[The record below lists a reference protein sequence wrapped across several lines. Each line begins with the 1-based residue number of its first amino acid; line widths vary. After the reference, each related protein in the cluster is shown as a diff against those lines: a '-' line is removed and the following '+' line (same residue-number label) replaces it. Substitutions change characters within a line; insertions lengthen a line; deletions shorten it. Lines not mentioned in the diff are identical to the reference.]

1 MPFLNPE
8 EYGDQQPV
16 LISAIFQKTLKPKMR
31 TDRLEGTY
39 EKDPEFIKFA
49 AAAQT
54 PVVKMLSAEQQLEEI
69 EKAAG
74 KLNFFVC
81 W

>member
-1 MPFLNPE
+1 
-8 EYGDQQPV
+8 
-16 LISAIFQKTLKPKMR
+16 MR